1 MDLNL
6 VATFVR
12 VVETGSFTGAAH
24 ALGLPKSSVSR
35 RVSALEKSLRVR
47 LVQRS
52 TRRLALTE
60 AGRLYFERTRAAL
73 TGLHDAN
80 TAVGDMN
87 DEVAGLI
94 RFTAGPDNTGTLAG
108 LFAEFLE
115 RHPKVQIEALL
126 TSRRVDLVGEGFELA
141 LRAGPLVDS
150 TLVVRR
156 LGTTDQYLFAA
167 PAYLRKHG
175 TPRRVSDLARHRF
188 VLFGPP
194 HERGLLRLTGPNG
207 PETIKVTG
215 PLIVDDLSF
224 AADAIAAGIGIGLL
238 PEAYYGWMWKG
249 GRRSPRREFV
259 RLLADHTV
267 PGAEVSLVSP
277 PTAYEPT
284 RLTLFRE
291 FLVDNLQPLVR
302 ACSAHAAAERAN
314 PEPSLPRAGRRKRSG
329 PTGDGVLA

>member
-1 MDLNL
+1 
-6 VATFVR
+6 
-12 VVETGSFTGAAH
+12 
-24 ALGLPKSSVSR
+24 
-35 RVSALEKSLRVR
+35 
-47 LVQRS
+47 
-52 TRRLALTE
+52 
-60 AGRLYFERTRAAL
+60 
-73 TGLHDAN
+73 
-80 TAVGDMN
+80 
-87 DEVAGLI
+87 
-94 RFTAGPDNTGTLAG
+94 FTAGPDNTGTLAG